1 VGRKQI
7 EIVVLGILII
17 GVILYAGTGIVY
29 AGALS
34 SSAERTLNMVVSHQN
49 SLNTSFN
56 EIDGE
61 VSALGGSGTFN
72 PQQAVTLV
80 DRSVSNSQVAAVT
93 ISRDDSSLASV
104 QGQLDSSRW
113 LTLVGHSSVD
123 RESSRVGHARSALA
137 AARMIAADQVLDGHF
152 WHALYTALGELDT
165 LNNQA
170 GSGDFTSAKSTLA
183 TMQTDVAQAVQQSTA
198 PGLPPD
204 LHSLMV
210 DLQTFVSDFGKQ
222 LDAQIAGDDASVAQY
237 QSSLDS
243 DRNKLGTYNV
253 DKIGTDIDA
262 FYRPLIA
269 RFNLEIAAA
278 TS

>member
-1 VGRKQI
+1 VRRKQI
-7 EIVVLGILII
+7 EVAAIGLLII
-17 GVILYAGTGIVY
+17 GVILYAGAGIVY

-34 SSAERTLNMVVSHQN
+34 SSAERTLNTVVSHQN

-56 EIDGE
+56 EIDSE

-72 PQQAVTLV
+72 PQQAVALV
-80 DRSVSNSQVAAVT
+80 DRSVTSSQVAALT
-93 ISRDDSSLASV
+93 IKQDDSSLASV

-113 LTLVGHSSVD
+113 LTLVGHSAVD
-123 RESSRVGHARSALA
+123 RESTRVGHARSALT

-183 TMQTDVAQAVQQSTA
+183 QTQTDVVEAVQQSTA

-222 LDAQIAGDDASVAQY
+222 LDAQIAGDDAAVARY
-237 QSSLDS
+237 QSSLDG
-243 DRNKLGTYNV
+243 DRGKLAMYNV
-253 DKIGTDIDA
+253 DKIGSDIDA
-262 FYRPLIA
+262 FYRPLIG
-269 RFNLEIAAA
+269 RFNSEIAAA

>member
-1 VGRKQI
+1 VGRRQI
-7 EIVVLGILII
+7 EIAVLGILII

-29 AGALS
+29 ASALS
-34 SSAERTLNMVVSHQN
+34 SSAERTLNTVVSHQN

-72 PQQAVTLV
+72 PQQAVGLV
-80 DRSVSNSQVAAVT
+80 DRSVTSSQVAAST
-93 ISRDDSSLASV
+93 IKQDDSSLASV

-113 LTLVGHSSVD
+113 LTLVGHTTVD
-123 RESSRVGHARSALA
+123 REAVRVGHARNALA
-137 AARMIAADQVLDGHF
+137 AARMIAADQVLDGRF

-165 LNNQA
+165 LNNQS
-170 GSGDFTSAKSTLA
+170 GSGDFTSAKSTLGK
-183 TMQTDVAQAVQQSTA
+183 MQADVAQAVQESTA

-222 LDAQIAGDDASVAQY
+222 LDAQIAGDDAAVAQY
-237 QSSLDS
+237 QASLDA
-243 DRNKLGTYNV
+243 DRSKLATYNV
-253 DKIGTDIDA
+253 DKIGSDIDA
-262 FYRPLIA
+262 FYRPLRD
-269 RFNLEIAAA
+269 RFNSEIAAA

>member
-7 EIVVLGILII
+7 EIAVLGILII

-29 AGALS
+29 ASALS
-34 SSAERTLNMVVSHQN
+34 SSAERTLSTVVSHQN

-56 EIDGE
+56 EIDSE

-72 PQQAVTLV
+72 PQQAVGLV
-80 DRSVSNSQVAAVT
+80 DKSVTSSQVAAST
-93 ISRDDSSLASV
+93 IKQDDSSLASV

-113 LTLVGHSSVD
+113 LTLVGHATVD
-123 RESSRVGHARSALA
+123 RESARVGHARNALA

-165 LNNQA
+165 LNNQSGA
-170 GSGDFTSAKSTLA
+170 GDFTSAKSTLGK
-183 TMQTDVAQAVQQSTA
+183 MRTDVAQAVQESSA

-210 DLQTFVSDFGKQ
+210 DLQTFVTDFGKQ
-222 LDAQIAGDDASVAQY
+222 LDAQIAGDDAAVAQY
-237 QSSLDS
+237 QSSLDA

-262 FYRPLIA
+262 FYRPLID
-269 RFNLEIAAA
+269 RFNSEIAAA

>member
-1 VGRKQI
+1 MI
-7 EIVVLGILII
+7 GISII
-17 GVILYAGTGIVY
+17 GVMVYAGAGIVY

-34 SSAERTLNMVVSHQN
+34 SSAERTLNAVVSHQN

-56 EIDGE
+56 EIDSE
-61 VSALGGSGTFN
+61 ASALGGSGTFN
-72 PQQAVTLV
+72 PQQAVALV
-80 DRSVSNSQVAAVT
+80 DRSVTSSQVAAMT
-93 ISRDDSSLASV
+93 IKQDDSSLASV

-113 LTLVGHSSVD
+113 LTLVGHATVD
-123 RESSRVGHARSALA
+123 RESARVGHARTALT
-137 AARMIAADQVLDGHF
+137 AARTIAGDQVLDGHF

-183 TMQTDVAQAVQQSTA
+183 TMQTDVVQAVQQSTA

-210 DLQTFVSDFGKQ
+210 DLQTFVSDFAKQ
-222 LDAQIAGDDASVAQY
+222 LDAQIAGDDAAVALY
-237 QSSLDS
+237 QSSLDG
-243 DRNKLGTYNV
+243 DRNKLAMYNV
-253 DKIGTDIDA
+253 DKIGSDIDA
-262 FYRPLIA
+262 FYRPLID
-269 RFNLEIAAA
+269 RFNSEIAAA

>member
-7 EIVVLGILII
+7 EIAVLGVLII

-34 SSAERTLNMVVSHQN
+34 SSAERTLSTVVSHQN
-49 SLNTSFN
+49 ALNTSFN
-56 EIDGE
+56 EIDSE
-61 VSALGGSGTFN
+61 VAALGGSGTFD
-72 PQQAVTLV
+72 PQQAVGLV
-80 DRSVSNSQVAAVT
+80 DRSVTSSQVAA
-93 ISRDDSSLASV
+93 SRINMDDSSLASV

-113 LTLVGHSSVD
+113 LTLVGHTTVD
-123 RESSRVGHARSALA
+123 RESARVGHARNALA

-152 WHALYTALGELDT
+152 WHALYTALGQLDT
-165 LNNQA
+165 LNNQS
-170 GSGDFTSAKSTLA
+170 GSGDFTSAKATLA
-183 TMQTDVAQAVQQSTA
+183 AMQADVVQAVQQSTA

-204 LHSLMV
+204 LHSLML

-222 LDAQIAGDDASVAQY
+222 LDAQIAGDDATVVQY
-237 QSSLDS
+237 QTTLDG

-253 DKIGTDIDA
+253 DKIGSDIDA
-262 FYRPLIA
+262 FYRPLIE
-269 RFNLEIAAA
+269 RFNSEIAAA

>member
-1 VGRKQI
+1 VRRKQI
-7 EIVVLGILII
+7 EVAVIGLLII
-17 GVILYAGTGIVY
+17 GVILYAGTGVVY

-34 SSAERTLNMVVSHQN
+34 SSAERTLNAVVSHQN

-56 EIDGE
+56 EIDSE
-61 VSALGGSGTFN
+61 ASALGGSGTFN
-72 PQQAVTLV
+72 PQQAVALV
-80 DRSVSNSQVAAVT
+80 DRSVSSSQVAALT
-93 ISRDDSSLASV
+93 IKQDDSSLASV

-113 LTLVGHSSVD
+113 LTLVGRSTVD
-123 RESSRVGHARSALA
+123 RESGRVGHARSALT

-165 LNNQA
+165 LDNQA
-170 GSGDFTSAKSTLA
+170 GSADFTSAKSTLA
-183 TMQTDVAQAVQQSTA
+183 QMQTDVVQAVQQSTA

-222 LDAQIAGDDASVAQY
+222 LDAQIAGDNAAVAQD
-237 QSSLDS
+237 QSSLDG
-243 DRNKLGTYNV
+243 DRSKLAMYNV
-253 DKIGTDIDA
+253 DKIGSDIDA
-262 FYRPLIA
+262 FYRPLID
-269 RFNLEIAAA
+269 RFNSEIAAA

>member
-1 VGRKQI
+1 VRRKQI
-7 EIVVLGILII
+7 EVAVIGILII
-17 GVILYAGTGIVY
+17 GVIAYAGAGTVY

-34 SSAERTLNMVVSHQN
+34 SSAERTLNTVVSHQN

-56 EIDGE
+56 EIDSE

-72 PQQAVTLV
+72 PQQAVALV
-80 DRSVSNSQVAAVT
+80 DRSVTSSQVAALT
-93 ISRDDSSLASV
+93 IKQDDSSLASV
-104 QGQLDSSRW
+104 QGRLDSSRW
-113 LTLVGHSSVD
+113 LTVVGHSAVD
-123 RESSRVGHARSALA
+123 RESARVGHARSALT

-170 GSGDFTSAKSTLA
+170 GSGDLTSAKSTLA
-183 TMQTDVAQAVQQSTA
+183 QMQTDVLQAVQQSTA

-222 LDAQIAGDDASVAQY
+222 LDAQIAGDDAAVAQY
-237 QSSLDS
+237 QSSLDG
-243 DRNKLGTYNV
+243 DRTKLAMYNV
-253 DKIGTDIDA
+253 DKIGSDIDA
-262 FYRPLIA
+262 FYRPLID
-269 RFNLEIAAA
+269 RFNSEIAAA

>member
-1 VGRKQI
+1 VSRKQI
-7 EIVVLGILII
+7 EIAVLGILII

-29 AGALS
+29 ASALS
-34 SSAERTLNMVVSHQN
+34 SSAERTLNTVVSHQN

-61 VSALGGSGTFN
+61 VTALGGSGTFN
-72 PQQAVTLV
+72 PQQAVGLV
-80 DRSVSNSQVAAVT
+80 DRSVTSSQVAAST
-93 ISRDDSSLASV
+93 IKRDDSSLASV

-113 LTLVGHSSVD
+113 LTLVGHTTVD
-123 RESSRVGHARSALA
+123 REAVRVGHARNALA
-137 AARMIAADQVLDGHF
+137 AARMIAADQVLDGRF

-165 LNNQA
+165 LNNQS
-170 GSGDFTSAKSTLA
+170 GSGDFTSAKSTLGK
-183 TMQTDVAQAVQQSTA
+183 MQTDVAQAVQESTA

-222 LDAQIAGDDASVAQY
+222 LDAQIAGDDAAVAQY
-237 QSSLDS
+237 QASLDA
-243 DRNKLGTYNV
+243 DRSKLGTYNV
-253 DKIGTDIDA
+253 DKIGSDIDA
-262 FYRPLIA
+262 FYRPLRD
-269 RFNLEIAAA
+269 RFNSEIGAA

>member
-7 EIVVLGILII
+7 EIAVLGVLII
-17 GVILYAGTGIVY
+17 GIILYAGTGIVY

-49 SLNTSFN
+49 ALNTSFN
-56 EIDGE
+56 EIDNE
-61 VSALGGSGTFN
+61 VAALGGSGTFD
-72 PQQAVTLV
+72 PQQAVGLV
-80 DRSVSNSQVAAVT
+80 DRSVTSSQAAA
-93 ISRDDSSLASV
+93 SRINLDDSALASV

-113 LTLVGHSSVD
+113 LTLVGHSTVD
-123 RESSRVGHARSALA
+123 REAARVGHARNALA

-165 LNNQA
+165 LNNQS
-170 GSGDFTSAKSTLA
+170 GSGDLTSAKATLA
-183 TMQTDVAQAVQQSTA
+183 TMQTNVMQAVQQSTA

-204 LHSLMV
+204 LHSLMA

-222 LDAQIAGDDASVAQY
+222 LDAQIAGDDAAVAQY
-237 QSSLDS
+237 QSTLDS

-253 DKIGTDIDA
+253 DKIGSDIDA
-262 FYRPLIA
+262 FYRPLIE
-269 RFNLEIAAA
+269 RFNSEIAAA

>member
-7 EIVVLGILII
+7 EIAVLGLLII
-17 GVILYAGTGIVY
+17 GVILYAGTGVVY

-56 EIDGE
+56 EIDSE

-80 DRSVSNSQVAAVT
+80 DRSVTSSQVAALT
-93 ISRDDSSLASV
+93 INRDDSSLASV

-123 RESSRVGHARSALA
+123 RESARVGHARNALA

-152 WHALYTALGELDT
+152 WHDLYTALGELDT

-170 GSGDFTSAKSTLA
+170 GSGDFTSAKVTLA
-183 TMQTDVAQAVQQSTA
+183 AMQTDVAQAVQQSSA

-222 LDAQIAGDDASVAQY
+222 LDAQIAGDDATVAQY

-243 DRNKLGTYNV
+243 DRNKLGTYDV
-253 DKIGTDIDA
+253 DKIGSDIDA
-262 FYRPLIA
+262 FYRPLID
-269 RFNLEIAAA
+269 RFNSEIAAA

>member
-1 VGRKQI
+1 MGRKQI
-7 EIVVLGILII
+7 EIAVLGALII
-17 GVILYAGTGIVY
+17 GIILYAGAGIVY
-29 AGALS
+29 AGALT
-34 SSAERTLNMVVSHQN
+34 SSAERTLNTVVSHQN

-56 EIDGE
+56 EIDSE
-61 VSALGGSGTFN
+61 ASALGGSGTFN
-72 PQQAVTLV
+72 PQQAVGLV
-80 DRSVSNSQVAAVT
+80 DKSVTSSQVAALT
-93 ISRDDSSLASV
+93 INRDDSLLSSV

-113 LTLVGHSSVD
+113 LTLAGHSTMD
-123 RESSRVGHARSALA
+123 RESARVGHARNALG

-170 GSGDFTSAKSTLA
+170 GSGDYASAKSTQAKL
-183 TMQTDVAQAVQQSTA
+183 QTDVAQAVQQSTA
-198 PGLPPD
+198 PGLPPE

-222 LDAQIAGDDASVAQY
+222 LDAQTAGDDAAVAQY

-243 DRNKLGTYNV
+243 DRNKLATYNI
-253 DKIGTDIDA
+253 DKIGSDIDA
-262 FYRPLIA
+262 FYGPMIK
-269 RFNLEIAAA
+269 RFNSEIAAA

>member
-1 VGRKQI
+1 MSRKQI
-7 EIVVLGILII
+7 EIAVLGILII

-34 SSAERTLNMVVSHQN
+34 ASAERTLSTVVSHQN

-56 EIDGE
+56 EIDSE

-72 PQQAVTLV
+72 PQQAVGLV
-80 DRSVSNSQVAAVT
+80 DRSVTSSQIATST
-93 ISRDDSSLASV
+93 IKQDDSSLASL

-113 LTLVGHSSVD
+113 LTLVGHTMVD
-123 RESSRVGHARSALA
+123 RESARVGHARNALA

-152 WHALYTALGELDT
+152 WHDLYTALGELDT
-165 LNNQA
+165 LNNQS
-170 GSGDFTSAKSTLA
+170 GSGDFTSAKSTLGK
-183 TMQTDVAQAVQQSTA
+183 MQADVAQAVQESTA

-222 LDAQIAGDDASVAQY
+222 LDAEIAGDDAAVAQY

-243 DRNKLGTYNV
+243 DRSKLGTYNV

-269 RFNLEIAAA
+269 RFNSEIAAA

>member
-7 EIVVLGILII
+7 EIAVLGILII
-17 GVILYAGTGIVY
+17 GVILYAGAGMVY

-34 SSAERTLNMVVSHQN
+34 SSAERTLTAVVSHQN

-56 EIDGE
+56 EIDSQ
-61 VSALGGSGTFN
+61 VTALGGSGTFN
-72 PQQAVTLV
+72 PQQAVALV
-80 DRSVSNSQVAAVT
+80 DKSVTSSQVAAST
-93 ISRDDSSLASV
+93 IKQDDSSLASV

-123 RESSRVGHARSALA
+123 RESARVGHARNALA
-137 AARMIAADQVLDGHF
+137 AARIIADDQVLDGHF

-165 LNNQA
+165 LDNQA

-183 TMQTDVAQAVQQSTA
+183 KMQTDVAQAVQQSTA
-198 PGLPPD
+198 PGLPSD

-222 LDAQIAGDDASVAQY
+222 LDAQIAGDDAAVAQY
-237 QSSLDS
+237 QSSLDA

-253 DKIGTDIDA
+253 DKIGSDIDA
-262 FYRPLIA
+262 FYQPMID
-269 RFNLEIAAA
+269 RFNSEIAAA

>member
-7 EIVVLGILII
+7 EIAVLGVLII
-17 GVILYAGTGIVY
+17 GIILYAGTGIVY

-49 SLNTSFN
+49 ALNTSFN
-56 EIDGE
+56 EIDNE
-61 VSALGGSGTFN
+61 VAALGGSGTFD
-72 PQQAVTLV
+72 PQQAVGLV
-80 DRSVSNSQVAAVT
+80 DRSVTSSQAAA
-93 ISRDDSSLASV
+93 SRINLDDSALASV
-104 QGQLDSSRW
+104 QGQSDSSRW
-113 LTLVGHSSVD
+113 LTLVGHSTVD
-123 RESSRVGHARSALA
+123 REAARVRHARNALA

-165 LNNQA
+165 LNNQS
-170 GSGDFTSAKSTLA
+170 GSGDLTSAKATLA
-183 TMQTDVAQAVQQSTA
+183 TMQTNVMQAVQQSTA

-204 LHSLMV
+204 LHSLMA

-222 LDAQIAGDDASVAQY
+222 LDAQIAGDDAAVAQY
-237 QSSLDS
+237 QSTLDS

-253 DKIGTDIDA
+253 DKIGSDIDA
-262 FYRPLIA
+262 FYRPLIE
-269 RFNLEIAAA
+269 RFNSEIAAA

>member
-7 EIVVLGILII
+7 EIAVLGILII
-17 GVILYAGTGIVY
+17 GVILYAGAGVVY

-34 SSAERTLNMVVSHQN
+34 SSAERTLNAVVSHQN
-49 SLNTSFN
+49 SLNKSFT

-61 VSALGGSGTFN
+61 VSALGSSGTFN
-72 PQQAVTLV
+72 PQQAVALV
-80 DRSVSNSQVAAVT
+80 DSSVTRSQVAAST
-93 ISRDDSSLASV
+93 IKQDDSSLASV

-123 RESSRVGHARSALA
+123 RESVRVGHARNALA
-137 AARMIAADQVLDGHF
+137 AARLIAADQVLDGRF

-165 LNNQA
+165 LDNQA

-183 TMQTDVAQAVQQSTA
+183 KMQTDVAEAVQQSTA
-198 PGLPPD
+198 PGLPSD

-222 LDAQIAGDDASVAQY
+222 LDAQIAGDDAAVAQY
-237 QSSLDS
+237 QSSLDA

-253 DKIGTDIDA
+253 DEIGSDIDA
-262 FYRPLIA
+262 FYRPMID
-269 RFNLEIAAA
+269 RFNSEIAAA